1 MAYGLLKG
9 LDQELNMRASHFVS
23 IGALIVSSAACAA
36 TPPQEASAPV
46 APASR
51 ALVPTAAAEKEPPA
65 QVAVAPDIL
74 KACGLS
80 QSDAYFE
87 YNSAGLRTREAGIVS
102 QLAQC
107 FSTGPLKGRGMKLVG
122 HADSRGDE
130 EYNFLLAGRRADSIQ
145 KALAKNRLDPAQMTT
160 SSRGELDASGADESG
175 WSKDRRVDVLL
186 AN

>member
-1 MAYGLLKG
+1 
-9 LDQELNMRASHFVS
+9 MRASHFVS
-23 IGALIVSSAACAA
+23 IGALIVCCAACAS
-36 TPPQEASAPV
+36 TPPEANAPV
-46 APASR
+46 ATPAAR
-51 ALVPTAAAEKEPPA
+51 AVAPTITADKEPA
-65 QVAVAPDIL
+65 ARVAVADDIL

-80 QSDAYFE
+80 QSDAFFE

-122 HADSRGDE
+122 HADPRGDE
-130 EYNFLLAGRRADSIQ
+130 EYNFVLAGRRADSIQ

-160 SSRGELDASGADESG
+160 SSRGELDASGGDETG